1 MINRNQ
7 ILALA
12 AVVCLAAGCTQ
23 QRWQVLRQPAQHGY
37 QPPSTLADGS
47 NKIPA
52 EDKTD
57 GDQRDVAQ
65 SVSPNAVSVNG
76 VSVEEATPVIRLAS
90 ATLDTNET
98 QAVSKPPM
106 ATDVAPLLEAPKL
119 QPVVPTL
126 TLQDIESLAFSNN
139 PAIREL
145 AATTQK
151 AAGYRY
157 QVGLKANPTL
167 GYQGQQLADEG
178 TDQHLAFLE
187 QEFVT
192 GGKLEL
198 NRVVLNE
205 TLRAQLME
213 LEAQKLRVA
222 TDVRIKFYEAL
233 AAQQRLRLISDFQ
246 SLTDKGV
253 EMAELRNK
261 AAEGSRID
269 VLQAAV
275 QKNEIDLILLQT
287 QAVYDA
293 AFRSLT
299 ALIGTPQLQAA
310 TLSGD
315 LPETLE
321 QREWNAVSS
330 LLISRS
336 PEYSA
341 AQIRVSRARAALQRQ
356 GVQAIPNISLQFGAG
371 YDNSTNSGMMNV
383 QVGAPIPVF
392 NRNEGNIAAAQAEYC
407 RAALEVQRI
416 QRSIEARLAEVS
428 REYDSA
434 LAAVNMYSQE
444 ILPNAAEALK
454 LAELAYQAGETSF
467 VQVLVVRRTY
477 FESNLQYILSQAQL
491 AQAEA
496 RIEGCV
502 LTGGLD
508 AVMDDSGD
516 DGLRGQTFGQ
526 Q

>member
-1 MINRNQ
+1 MMIRNQ
-7 ILALA
+7 ILAFA

-23 QRWQVLRQPAQHGY
+23 QRWQVFRQPAEHGY
-37 QPPSTLADGS
+37 QPPSTLAEGS
-47 NKIPA
+47 KTSPTENKTAGGTP
-52 EDKTD
+52 
-57 GDQRDVAQ
+57 DVAE
-65 SVSPNAVSVNG
+65 SHSPDASSVTDVSPD
-76 VSVEEATPVIRLAS
+76 EATPVIRLAS
-90 ATLDTNET
+90 ATLDTSET
-98 QAVSKPPM
+98 QAVGKPAM
-106 ATDVAPLLEAPKL
+106 ATDVAPLLEAPEL
-119 QPVVPTL
+119 EPAAGTMTL
-126 TLQDIESLAFSNN
+126 DDFESLAFSNN

-151 AAGYRY
+151 AAGFRH
-157 QVGLKANPTL
+157 QVGLKANPTF
-167 GYQGQQLADEG
+167 GYQGQQLADES
-178 TDQHLAFLE
+178 TDQHLAFFE

-233 AAQQRLRLISDFQ
+233 AAQQRLQLISTFQ
-246 SLTDKGV
+246 SLTDQGV
-253 EMAELRNK
+253 EMAELRYT

-269 VLQAAV
+269 VLQASV
-275 QKNEIDLILLQT
+275 QKNEIDLTLQQT
-287 QAVYDA
+287 QAVFDA
-293 AFRSLT
+293 AWRSLT
-299 ALIGTPQLQAA
+299 ALTGTPQLQPA

-315 LPETLE
+315 LPETLDSYQWE
-321 QREWNAVSS
+321 AVSS
-330 LLISRS
+330 MLVSRS

-356 GVQAIPNISLQFGAG
+356 GVQAVPNISLQFGAG
-371 YDNSTNSGMMNV
+371 YDNSTESGMMNV

-407 RAALEVQRI
+407 RATLEVQRI
-416 QRSIEARLAEVS
+416 ERSIESRLAEVS

-444 ILPNAAEALK
+444 ILPNAEEALK
-454 LAELAYQAGETSF
+454 LAEMAYQAGETSF

-477 FESNLQYILSQAQL
+477 FESNLQYILNQAKL

-496 RIEGCV
+496 RIDGCV

-516 DGLRGQTFGQ
+516 DSLRGLTFGQ